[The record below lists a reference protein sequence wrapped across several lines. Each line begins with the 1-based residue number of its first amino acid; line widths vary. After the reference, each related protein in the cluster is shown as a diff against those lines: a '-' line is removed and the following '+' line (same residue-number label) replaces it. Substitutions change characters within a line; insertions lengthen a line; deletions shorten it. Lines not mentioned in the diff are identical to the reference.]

1 VFGLVG
7 VQVHG
12 VSRLQV
18 GGDVV
23 LHELQLGLADATRQP
38 LALHL
43 SYKGKADYNESNTRL
58 WAPPADPAYATLR
71 RTSTECDDRP
81 LHSLYKPVIVQICL
95 SVRYLSACTVQ

>member
-1 VFGLVG
+1 MSYLHVFGLVG

-23 LHELQLGLADATRQP
+23 LHELELGLADATRQP

-43 SYKGKADYNESNTRL
+43 SYKEKANYRESNTRL
-58 WAPPADPAYATLR
+58 WAPPKDPAYAPVR
-71 RTSTECDDRP
+71 RTSTACDD
-81 LHSLYKPVIVQICL
+81 
-95 SVRYLSACTVQ
+95 